1 MLSRSCCRGA
11 RLPFRSYSTEVQNA
25 SQPSRSKKA
34 MKPLISTAIVLN
46 RSPVLTRSPAPFET
60 AYYSYQ
66 GRIRR
71 ALHNP
76 FPYDF
81 YFKQGSLL
89 EKRFNIEERNREKR
103 AFGPAFLEKEDIT
116 EEQRQADIAAVEQLA
131 IQEGEGETL
140 APRKHESDTTGD
152 VKSLDRQGQRNL
164 YLLLKATDSAG
175 KSTWRFPQGDVEK
188 GQLLHQAAQKDLHA
202 ECGDNMD
209 SWIVGRIPIG
219 VYQPPTVPQSTPETP
234 EHYVFFFKGHIMAG
248 QVKPEGKGVEDFAWL
263 TKEEIE
269 TRVVP
274 HYWNAIKD
282 ILSDF

>member
-1 MLSRSCCRGA
+1 
-11 RLPFRSYSTEVQNA
+11 
-25 SQPSRSKKA
+25 

-188 GQLLHQAAQKDLHA
+188 GQLLHQ
-202 ECGDNMD
+202 
-209 SWIVGRIPIG
+209 VFP
-219 VYQPPTVPQSTPETP
+219 STYST
-234 EHYVFFFKGHIMAG
+234 HIL
-248 QVKPEGKGVEDFAWL
+248 V
-263 TKEEIE
+263 
-269 TRVVP
+269 
-274 HYWNAIKD
+274 
-282 ILSDF
+282 